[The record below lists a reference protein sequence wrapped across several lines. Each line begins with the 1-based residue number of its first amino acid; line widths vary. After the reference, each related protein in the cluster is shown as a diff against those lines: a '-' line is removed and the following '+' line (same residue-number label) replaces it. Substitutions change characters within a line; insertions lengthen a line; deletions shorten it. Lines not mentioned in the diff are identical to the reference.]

1 MEGLIHLPQP
11 KTIEIHFSVVFF
23 YISIT
28 PQKGGTP
35 IGFYIGIIL
44 LSIYISQHGDG
55 LNFLDVSLITTA
67 VCIIIGMVI
76 TCWPTKDDR

>member
-1 MEGLIHLPQP
+1 ML
-11 KTIEIHFSVVFF
+11 
-23 YISIT
+23 
-28 PQKGGTP
+28 
-35 IGFYIGIIL
+35 L

-67 VCIIIGMVI
+67 VCIVIGMVI

>member
-1 MEGLIHLPQP
+1 MIRFADPRRAAIF
-11 KTIEIHFSVVFF
+11 K
-23 YISIT
+23 
-28 PQKGGTP
+28 KGGIP
-35 IGFYIGIIL
+35 IGFYIGIIFL
-44 LSIYISQHGDG
+44 NLYISQHGDG